1 MPRAKR
7 FKTAERATIYH
18 CVTRTVNG
26 EFLLDDVAKEVLRKQ
41 LHQLSAFCGVELL
54 TYAIMSNHFHVLIRV
69 PAKEAISDAELL
81 RRYKILYPKP
91 TKYATAQLEVL
102 EKTLA
107 ENGPAAEALR
117 KQWQARMGD
126 VSEFMKSVKQR
137 FSVWYNRSH
146 GRYGPLWADRF
157 TSVIVE
163 GNGHCGLQMMAA
175 YIDLNPVRAGL
186 VDDPKDYRWSGYGE
200 AVATGGAMVE
210 GLRQVLTDAAGD
222 WSEADVLGAYRLGLL
237 GKGTMVKRDGSGAVV
252 SGEAYALA
260 QRQEGKLTVAE
271 RLRLRMKWLTHGAVL
286 GSRQF
291 VEEHLNAYRLMNGR
305 REQIPPRRFA
315 RDTATSWPESLFALR
330 GGRAG

>member
-1 MPRAKR
+1 MPRPRR

-54 TYAIMSNHFHVLIRV
+54 TYAIMSNHFHVLVRV
-69 PAKEAISDAELL
+69 PAQKAISDAELL

-107 ENGPAAEALR
+107 ENGLAAEQLR

-126 VSEFMKSVKQR
+126 VSEFMKAVKQR

-146 GRYGPLWADRF
+146 GRYGTLWADRF

-163 GNGHCGLQMMAA
+163 GNRHCALQMMAS

-186 VDDPKDYRWSGYGE
+186 VEDPKDYRWSGYGE
-200 AVATGGAMVE
+200 AESTGGAMVS
-210 GLRQVLTDAAGD
+210 GLRQVLANNP
-222 WSEADVLGAYRLGLL
+222 EATKRCQVKINLTNGIFVSLCTACQERNVL
-237 GKGTMVKRDGSGAVV
+237 
-252 SGEAYALA
+252 
-260 QRQEGKLTVAE
+260 RQP
-271 RLRLRMKWLTHGAVL
+271 
-286 GSRQF
+286 S
-291 VEEHLNAYRLMNGR
+291 GR
-305 REQIPPRRFA
+305 RFTIA
-315 RDTATSWPESLFALR
+315 
-330 GGRAG
+330 

>member
-1 MPRAKR
+1 MLLIMSRAKSEC
-7 FKTAERATIYH
+7 FKTAEQATIYH

-26 EFLLDDVAKEVLRKQ
+26 EFLLDDVAKEVPRKQ
-41 LHQLSAFCGVELL
+41 LHQLAILCGVKLL
-54 TYAIMSNHFHVLIRV
+54 TYAIMSNHFHVLVRV

-91 TKYATAQLEVL
+91 TKYATAQL
-102 EKTLA
+102 
-107 ENGPAAEALR
+107 EALR

-163 GNGHCGLQMMAA
+163 GNGHCGLQMVAS

-237 GKGTMVKRDGSGAVV
+237 GKGTLVKRDGSGDVV

-271 RLRLRMKWLTHGAVL
+271 RLRLRMKWLTHGAVI

-305 REQIPPRRFA
+305 REKIPPRCFT
-315 RDTATSWPESLFALR
+315 RDTATIWPENLFALR
-330 GGRAG
+330 GGRA